1 MSYLSACN
9 SGRDWTGL
17 VGIQG
22 GLGDNEGRIDR
33 DASRSRNTAR
43 R

>member
-1 MSYLSACN
+1 MCHIYQRVTAE
-9 SGRDWTGL
+9 GTGL
-17 VGIQG
+17 VGIQE

>member
-1 MSYLSACN
+1 MCHIYQRVTAE
-9 SGRDWTGL
+9 GTGL

>member
-9 SGRDWTGL
+9 SGRDWAGRDI
-17 VGIQG
+17 GGG

>member
-1 MSYLSACN
+1 MCHIYQRVTAE
-9 SGRDWTGL
+9 GTGL
-17 VGIQG
+17 VGIQGG